1 MSSTLF
7 RVHCHNT
14 DKVKQLKVNR
24 SNGQQNHGTSVK
36 FPGCLTISSLLC
48 IAKSNMAATMLVC
61 FILLFYMSLKQ
72 QNLLTIQSKWSE
84 FFKSTSCILGRIK
97 ILTMHVLDSVW
108 VKMHDFCINVIPVVI
123 LPDLN
128 PTMISKLLNFTTI
141 QKCLNMYDSEV

>member
-1 MSSTLF
+1 
-7 RVHCHNT
+7 
-14 DKVKQLKVNR
+14 
-24 SNGQQNHGTSVK
+24 
-36 FPGCLTISSLLC
+36 
-48 IAKSNMAATMLVC
+48 MLVC

-84 FFKSTSCILGRIK
+84 FFKSMSC

-108 VKMHDFCINVIPVVI
+108 VKMYDFCINVIPVVI
-123 LPDLN
+123 LLDLN